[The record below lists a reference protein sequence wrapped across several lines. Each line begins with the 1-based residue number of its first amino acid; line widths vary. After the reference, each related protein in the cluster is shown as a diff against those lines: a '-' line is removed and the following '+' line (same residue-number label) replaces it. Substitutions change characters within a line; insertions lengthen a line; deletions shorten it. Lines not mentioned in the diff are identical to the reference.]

1 MSEMPEFVEV
11 TTEAKAKRHWSLVP
25 TAQWRRHVPLCNST
39 PYAMTQAE
47 VDDGMPKYWRKRT
60 VITDLPPCKQCDKS
74 RQRRIDGR
82 PS

>member
-1 MSEMPEFVEV
+1 MSEMPVFVEV
-11 TTEAKAKRHWSLVP
+11 TTEAKVKRHWSLVP

-39 PYAMTQAE
+39 PYAMTQ
-47 VDDGMPKYWRKRT
+47 
-60 VITDLPPCKQCDKS
+60 VIADMPPCKQCDKS